1 MTETQ
6 EKTPTPEKEK
16 TSAIHK
22 VLTVIGIVLCVI
34 LIPIL
39 IINIT
44 LIIKSYTSPDEVP
57 SIGGWAPLIVL
68 TDSMKGGEANINGG
82 DLIFVK
88 SGAPEEVAVG
98 DVIAFFD
105 PASKSGSIL
114 THRVVEIA
122 TAEDGSLEFIT
133 KGDANNTTDSDAV
146 PEANLVG
153 EYRFRV
159 PGAGTVA
166 MFMQTTEGLIVCVV
180 IPLVLLLGYDMIRR
194 KIYEKGKKKDTD
206 ALLAELEALKAEK
219 AQKESESSN
228 EE

>member
-1 MTETQ
+1 MTETK
-6 EKTPTPEKEK
+6 ETKAPEKEK
-16 TSAIHK
+16 TTPLHK
-22 VLTVIGIVLCVI
+22 ILTVVGIVLCVI
-34 LIPIL
+34 LLPIL

-57 SIGGWAPLIVL
+57 TIGGWAPLIVL

-114 THRVVEIA
+114 THRVVRVE

-133 KGDANNTTDSDAV
+133 KGDANNTEDKDAV

-153 EYRFRV
+153 EYQFRIA
-159 PGAGTVA
+159 GAGTVA

-180 IPLVLLLGYDMIRR
+180 IPLVLLIGYDMVRR
-194 KIYEKGKKKDTD
+194 KLYEKSKKKDAD

-219 AQKESESSN
+219 AKQ
-228 EE
+228 EEE

>member
-1 MTETQ
+1 MTETK
-6 EKTPTPEKEK
+6 ETKAPEKEK
-16 TSAIHK
+16 TTLLHK
-22 VLTVIGIVLCVI
+22 ILTVVGIVLCVI
-34 LIPIL
+34 LLPIL

-57 SIGGWAPLIVL
+57 TIGGWAPLIVL

-114 THRVVEIA
+114 THRVVRVE

-133 KGDANNTTDSDAV
+133 KGDANNTEDKDAV

-153 EYRFRV
+153 EYQFRIA
-159 PGAGTVA
+159 GAGTVA
-166 MFMQTTEGLIVCVV
+166 MFMQTTKGLIVCVV
-180 IPLVLLLGYDMIRR
+180 IPLVLLIGYDMVRR
-194 KIYEKGKKKDTD
+194 KLYEKSKKKDTD

-219 AQKESESSN
+219 AKQ
-228 EE
+228 EEE

>member
-1 MTETQ
+1 MTETK
-6 EKTPTPEKEK
+6 ETKAPEKEK
-16 TSAIHK
+16 TTPLHK
-22 VLTVIGIVLCVI
+22 ILTVVGIVLCVI
-34 LIPIL
+34 LLPIL

-57 SIGGWAPLIVL
+57 TIGGWAPLIVL

-114 THRVVEIA
+114 THRVVRVE

-133 KGDANNTTDSDAV
+133 KGDANNTEDPDAV

-153 EYRFRV
+153 EYQFRIA
-159 PGAGTVA
+159 GAGTVA

-180 IPLVLLLGYDMIRR
+180 IPLVLLIGYDMVRR
-194 KIYEKGKKKDTD
+194 KLYEKSKKKDTD

-219 AQKESESSN
+219 AKQ
-228 EE
+228 EEE

>member
-1 MTETQ
+1 MTETK
-6 EKTPTPEKEK
+6 ETKAPEKEK
-16 TSAIHK
+16 TTPLHK
-22 VLTVIGIVLCVI
+22 ILTVVGIVLCVI
-34 LIPIL
+34 LLPIL

-57 SIGGWAPLIVL
+57 TIGGWAPLIVL

-114 THRVVEIA
+114 THRVVRVE

-133 KGDANNTTDSDAV
+133 KGDANNTEDKDAV

-153 EYRFRV
+153 EYQFRIA
-159 PGAGTVA
+159 GAGTVA

-180 IPLVLLLGYDMIRR
+180 IPLVLLIGYDMVRR
-194 KIYEKGKKKDTD
+194 KLYEKSKKKDTD
-206 ALLAELEALKAEK
+206 ALLAELEAL
-219 AQKESESSN
+219 
-228 EE
+228 

>member
-1 MTETQ
+1 MTETK
-6 EKTPTPEKEK
+6 ETKAPEKEK
-16 TSAIHK
+16 TTPLHK
-22 VLTVIGIVLCVI
+22 ILTVVGIVLCVI
-34 LIPIL
+34 LLPIL

-57 SIGGWAPLIVL
+57 TIGGWAPLIVL

-114 THRVVEIA
+114 THRVVRVE

-133 KGDANNTTDSDAV
+133 KGDANNTEDKDAV

-153 EYRFRV
+153 EYQFRIA
-159 PGAGTVA
+159 GAGTVA

-180 IPLVLLLGYDMIRR
+180 IPLVLLIGYDMVRR
-194 KIYEKGKKKDTD
+194 KLYEKSKKKDTD

-219 AQKESESSN
+219 AKQ
-228 EE
+228 EEE

>member
-1 MTETQ
+1 MTETK
-6 EKTPTPEKEK
+6 ETKAPEKEK
-16 TSAIHK
+16 TTPLHK
-22 VLTVIGIVLCVI
+22 ILTVVGIVLCVI
-34 LIPIL
+34 LLPIL

-57 SIGGWAPLIVL
+57 TIGGWAPLIVL

-114 THRVVEIA
+114 THRVVRIE

-133 KGDANNTTDSDAV
+133 KGDANNTEDKDAV

-153 EYRFRV
+153 EYQFRIA
-159 PGAGTVA
+159 GAGTVA

-180 IPLVLLLGYDMIRR
+180 IPLVLLIGYDMIRR
-194 KIYEKGKKKDTD
+194 KLYEKSKKKDTD

-219 AQKESESSN
+219 AKQ
-228 EE
+228 EEE

>member
-1 MTETQ
+1 MTETK
-6 EKTPTPEKEK
+6 ETKAPEKEK
-16 TSAIHK
+16 TTLLHK
-22 VLTVIGIVLCVI
+22 ILTVVGIVLCVI
-34 LIPIL
+34 LLPIL

-57 SIGGWAPLIVL
+57 TIGGWAPLIVL

-105 PASKSGSIL
+105 PASRSGSIL
-114 THRVVEIA
+114 THRVVRVE

-133 KGDANNTTDSDAV
+133 KGDANNTEDKDAV

-153 EYRFRV
+153 EYQFRIA
-159 PGAGTVA
+159 GAGTVA
-166 MFMQTTEGLIVCVV
+166 MFMQTTKGLIVCVV
-180 IPLVLLLGYDMIRR
+180 IPLVLLIGYDMIRR
-194 KIYEKGKKKDTD
+194 KLYEKSKKKDTE

-219 AQKESESSN
+219 AKQ
-228 EE
+228 EEE

>member
-1 MTETQ
+1 MTETK
-6 EKTPTPEKEK
+6 ETKAPEKEK
-16 TSAIHK
+16 TTLLHK
-22 VLTVIGIVLCVI
+22 ILTVVGIVLCVI
-34 LIPIL
+34 LLPIL

-57 SIGGWAPLIVL
+57 TIGGWAPLIVL

-114 THRVVEIA
+114 THRVVRVE

-133 KGDANNTTDSDAV
+133 KGDANNTEDKDAV

-153 EYRFRV
+153 EYQFRIA
-159 PGAGTVA
+159 GAGTVA

-180 IPLVLLLGYDMIRR
+180 IPLVLLIGYDMVRR
-194 KIYEKGKKKDTD
+194 KLYEKSKKKDTD

-219 AQKESESSN
+219 AKQ
-228 EE
+228 EEE

>member
-1 MTETQ
+1 MTETK
-6 EKTPTPEKEK
+6 ETKAPEKEK
-16 TSAIHK
+16 TTLLHK
-22 VLTVIGIVLCVI
+22 ILTVVGIVLCVI
-34 LIPIL
+34 LLPIL

-57 SIGGWAPLIVL
+57 TIGGWAPLIVL

-114 THRVVEIA
+114 THRVVRVE

-133 KGDANNTTDSDAV
+133 KGDANNTEDKDAV

-153 EYRFRV
+153 EYQFRIA
-159 PGAGTVA
+159 GAGTVA

-180 IPLVLLLGYDMIRR
+180 IPLVLLIGYDMIRR
-194 KIYEKGKKKDTD
+194 KLYEKSKKKDTD

-219 AQKESESSN
+219 AKQ
-228 EE
+228 EEE

>member
-1 MTETQ
+1 MTETK
-6 EKTPTPEKEK
+6 ETKAPEKEK
-16 TSAIHK
+16 TTLLHK
-22 VLTVIGIVLCVI
+22 ILTVVGIVLCVI
-34 LIPIL
+34 LLPIL

-57 SIGGWAPLIVL
+57 TIGGWAPLIVL

-114 THRVVEIA
+114 THRVIRVE

-133 KGDANNTTDSDAV
+133 KGDANNTEDRDAV

-153 EYRFRV
+153 EYQFRIG
-159 PGAGTVA
+159 GAGTVA

-180 IPLVLLLGYDMIRR
+180 IPLVLLIGYDMIRR
-194 KIYEKGKKKDTD
+194 KLYEKSKKKDTD

-219 AQKESESSN
+219 AKKE